1 MGKIVNP
8 GPPLRRFLRRS
19 GAPSLSIFVG
29 ECGILRYLRYR
40 PEAAVLCCGRQRPK
54 RRCWESREA
63 AAGRHRPEAAVLGK
77 PGGGNC
83 E

>member
-40 PEAAVLCCGRQRPK
+40 PEAAVLGIAGGRALKRRCCVAGGSGRK

-63 AAGRHRPEAAVLGK
+63 GR
-77 PGGGNC
+77 
-83 E
+83 